1 MKSVW
6 LKNTLVLAVLF
17 VLAFG
22 VMTFYALT
30 QNAEAQQDDGSSPC
44 DYLRAQCY
52 TEAFNVVNECYGDNV
67 DQQRC
72 AYAYSDYERV
82 CTAAANACNG

>member
-6 LKNTLVLAVLF
+6 IKSTLVLAVLF

-22 VMTFYALT
+22 FMTFYALT
-30 QNAEAQQDDGSSPC
+30 QNAEAQDGTSACS
-44 DYLRAQCY
+44 YLTAQCY
-52 TEAFNVVNECYGDNV
+52 TEALNYVNECYGDDF

-72 AYAYSDYERV
+72 DYAYRDYVRV